1 MVGPKALITN
11 PPVEV
16 VTLLTVRS
24 SLTLTVPPLE
34 SSVKF
39 PVLVS
44 IVLSFATPIRILSI
58 VAPPFASI
66 SPVNV
71 DTPETES

>member
-16 VTLLTVRS
+16 VTSVIVRL

-34 SSVKF
+34 SSVKL
-39 PVLVS
+39 PVTVS
-44 IVLSFATPIRILSI
+44 IVLSFVIPI
-58 VAPPFASI
+58 
-66 SPVNV
+66 
-71 DTPETES
+71 

>member
-16 VTLLTVRS
+16 VTLLTVRL

-34 SSVKF
+34 SSVKL

-44 IVLSFATPIRILSI
+44 IVLSPTIPIRILSI
-58 VAPPFASI
+58 VAPPFASRR
-66 SPVNV
+66 PVNV
-71 DTPETES
+71 ERPVTF